1 MQKSLILQNLGIAIA
16 VKNYNCSILTYD
28 FLKYGDIVPLDW
40 ELAREPIV
48 SNQGS
53 QVIFQNGV
61 SITAQQG
68 ILSFS
73 EVIGSKDIAEI
84 QIAAIAHRY
93 IQALPNSDY
102 QALGIDL
109 RGYIT
114 ETQADTEGDIQKYLQ
129 SLLAAAPWQEVGN
142 KPVQVSLKLGFTLE
156 QGQLNLSI
164 NEGKLYITEEE
175 TVPIVLFSGN
185 FSYSVTGNNK
195 EEQLQSLHQLVDK
208 WQPALETYQDIINT
222 KFLQSKILVQD
233 APQLGKDASELL
245 ISQS

>member
-1 MQKSLILQNLGIAIA
+1 MQKLLTLQNLGIAIA

-28 FLKYGDIVPLDW
+28 FLKYGNIVPLDW
-40 ELAREPIV
+40 ELAREPVV

-53 QVIFQNGV
+53 QVIFRNGV

-68 ILSFS
+68 MLSFL

-84 QIAAIAHRY
+84 QIPAIAHRY

-102 QALGIDL
+102 QGLGIDL

-114 ETQADTEGDIQKYLQ
+114 ETQADTEGNIQKYLQ
-129 SLLAAAPWQEVGN
+129 SLLAPAPWQEVGN
-142 KPVQVSLKLGFTLE
+142 DPVQVSLQLGFTLE
-156 QGQLNLSI
+156 QGQLNLNI

-185 FSYSVTGNNK
+185 FSYGITGNNK
-195 EEQLQSLHQLVDK
+195 EEQLQSLHQLIDN

-222 KFLQSKILVQD
+222 KFLQSRIVVQD
-233 APQLGKDASELL
+233 APQSETDSSDLL

>member
-16 VKNYNCSILTYD
+16 VENYNCSILTYD

-40 ELAREPIV
+40 ELAREPIM

-73 EVIGSKDIAEI
+73 EVISSKDIAEI
-84 QIAAIAHRY
+84 QTPAIAHRY

-114 ETQADTEGDIQKYLQ
+114 ENQADTEGGIQKYLQ
-129 SLLAAAPWQEVGN
+129 SLLAPAPWQEVGN
-142 KPVQVSLKLGFTLE
+142 KPVQVSLKLGFTLD

-185 FSYSVTGNNK
+185 FSYSIIGNNK
-195 EEQLQSLHQLVDK
+195 EEKLQSLHQLVDK
-208 WQPALETYQDIINT
+208 WQPALETYTDIINT
-222 KFLQSKILVQD
+222 KFMQSKIIVQD
-233 APQLGKDASELL
+233 VPQLGKDASELL

>member
-48 SNQGS
+48 SSQGS
-53 QVIFQNGV
+53 QVIFRNGV

-68 ILSFS
+68 ILSFL

-84 QIAAIAHRY
+84 QIPAIAHRY

-129 SLLAAAPWQEVGN
+129 SLLAPAPWQEVGN
-142 KPVQVSLKLGFTLE
+142 APVQVSLQLGFTLE
-156 QGQLNLSI
+156 PGQLNLSI

-185 FSYSVTGNNK
+185 FSYSVTGNHK
-195 EEQLQSLHQLVDK
+195 EEQLQSLHQLIDK
-208 WQPALETYQDIINT
+208 WQPALETYKDIIDS
-222 KFLQSKILVQD
+222 KFLQSGVIVQD
-233 APQLGKDASELL
+233 APELGKDASELL
-245 ISQS
+245 ISQP

>member
-40 ELAREPIV
+40 ELAKEPIV

-84 QIAAIAHRY
+84 QIPAIAHRY

-114 ETQADTEGDIQKYLQ
+114 ETQADTAGDIQKYLQ
-129 SLLAAAPWQEVGN
+129 SLLAPAPWQEVGN

-164 NEGKLYITEEE
+164 NEGKLYITQEE